1 MKEII
6 AIIRMNK
13 VAKTKDA
20 LVKAGFNGLTA
31 AKVIGRGKKLKGLKL
46 VPQVEEDIELRDALL
61 ESLLKGGRLIPKRM
75 LTLIVKDKDVQKAV
89 DTIISVNKEGKIG
102 DGKIFVLPLQEVIR
116 VRTGETGEEA
126 V

>member
-31 AKVIGRGKKLKGLKL
+31 IKVMGRGKKLRGLKL
-46 VPQVEEDIELRDALL
+46 VPHVEEDAELRDSLL

-75 LTLIVKDKDVQKAV
+75 LTLIVKDEDFHKAV
-89 DTIISVNKEGKIG
+89 DTIININKEGHIG
-102 DGKIFVLPLQEVIR
+102 DGKIFVLPLLEVIR
-116 VRTGETGEEA
+116 VRTGEIGEDA

>member
-13 VAKTKDA
+13 VAKTKNA

-31 AKVIGRGKKLKGLKL
+31 AKVMGRGQKLKGLKL
-46 VPQVEEDIELRDALL
+46 VHQVEEDPELRDALL

-75 LTLIVKDKDVQKAV
+75 LTLIVKDEDVHKAV
-89 DTIISVNKEGKIG
+89 DTIISINKEGKIG
-102 DGKIFVLPLQEVIR
+102 DGKIFVLPLLEVIR
-116 VRTGETGEEA
+116 VRTGENGEAA